1 MSDMLNEK
9 FGEFVTQNNLME
21 SMPTMTA
28 EPAPTVKADV
38 IPGSGSDP
46 SAVSGDPQQRNTMS
60 SEPAPTVGTDVVP
73 GAQSTTDLGGSTSE
87 PLHSNDEDGEENP
100 GAKAAAP
107 ISQITSDP
115 QLRAGKTGM
124 DTAPTVGADVA
135 YGTSTG
141 APVTYPIRPSFEGF
155 DASEDIKALTSGLQL
170 TEEYQQKIATI
181 FESAVKAKINEEYDR
196 LVEHFANE
204 LDKQV
209 AATKAELSEEVDGTV
224 TYAVNRWLEENQVAI
239 DRGIKNELNEDLIK
253 GFFNVISSNHVHIP
267 EDKVDV
273 VEGMA
278 EELRE
283 MEDRYNA
290 QVKSNIEI
298 SKQLSEVTS
307 VVILNKMSEGL
318 ADTQKEKMAAL
329 AEGVDF
335 KSAADYTKK
344 LGTIR
349 ESYFTSEAPKV
360 APVDENPVA
369 DTEVG
374 APSNS
379 MNDAIIASLRNWGL

>member
-60 SEPAPTVGTDVVP
+60 SDPTPTVGTGVVP
-73 GAQSTTDLGGSTSE
+73 GAQSVTDLGGSTSA

-107 ISQITSDP
+107 ISQITNDP

-141 APVTYPIRPSFEGF
+141 AAVTYPIRPSFEGF
-155 DASEDIKALTSGLQL
+155 DVSDDVKALTEGLEL
-170 TEEYQQKIATI
+170 TEEYKEKIATI
-181 FESAVKAKINEEYDR
+181 FEAAVKSKINEEYDR
-196 LVEHFANE
+196 LVEHFATE

-209 AATKAELSEEVDGTV
+209 STAKAEISEEVDGTV
-224 TYAVNRWLEENQVAI
+224 NYAINRWLEENQVAI
-239 DRGIKNELNEDLIK
+239 DRGIKNELNEELIS
-253 GFFNVISSNHVHIP
+253 GFLNVLSANHVNIP
-267 EDKVDV
+267 DDKVDV

-278 EELRE
+278 ETIRE
-283 MEDRYNA
+283 MEDRLNE

-298 SKQLSEVTS
+298 SKQLSEVKS
-307 VVILNKMSEGL
+307 IVILNQVSEGL

-335 KSAADYTKK
+335 KSEADYSKK
-344 LGTIR
+344 LTTIK
-349 ESYFTSEAPKV
+349 ESYFTSESPKAPSI
-360 APVDENPVA
+360 DENPVA
-369 DTEVG
+369 DTEIDG
-374 APSNS
+374 SFNP
-379 MNDAIIASLRNWGL
+379 MDDAIVSALRNWS

>member
-21 SMPTMTA
+21 SMPTMSA
-28 EPAPTVKADV
+28 DSAPTVKADV

-60 SEPAPTVGTDVVP
+60 GDPAPTVGTDVTP
-73 GAQSTTDLGGSTSE
+73 GAQSTTDLGGSTSA

-141 APVTYPIRPSFEGF
+141 AAVTYPIRPSFEGF

>member
-1 MSDMLNEK
+1 M
-9 FGEFVTQNNLME
+9 
-21 SMPTMTA
+21 
-28 EPAPTVKADV
+28 
-38 IPGSGSDP
+38 
-46 SAVSGDPQQRNTMS
+46 
-60 SEPAPTVGTDVVP
+60 
-73 GAQSTTDLGGSTSE
+73 
-87 PLHSNDEDGEENP
+87 
-100 GAKAAAP
+100 
-107 ISQITSDP
+107 
-115 QLRAGKTGM
+115 
-124 DTAPTVGADVA
+124 
-135 YGTSTG
+135 
-141 APVTYPIRPSFEGF
+141 
-155 DASEDIKALTSGLQL
+155 
-170 TEEYQQKIATI
+170 
-181 FESAVKAKINEEYDR
+181 
-196 LVEHFANE
+196 
-204 LDKQV
+204 
-209 AATKAELSEEVDGTV
+209 

-283 MEDRYNA
+283 MEDRLNE

-360 APVDENPVA
+360 APVDENPVM
-369 DTEVG
+369 DTSVG
-374 APSNS
+374 VPSNS
-379 MNDAIIASLRNWGL
+379 MEDSVVAALRNWGL